1 MMGMK
6 STEKFCALK
15 IVNQN
20 VYIIRWKMR
29 RLTWSIIR
37 RKFYDFSIFG
47 ENTNRLLRI
56 KMYLCTLI
64 KYYVAI

>member
-1 MMGMK
+1 MG
-6 STEKFCALK
+6 
-15 IVNQN
+15 
-20 VYIIRWKMR
+20 

-47 ENTNRLLRI
+47 ENTNRLLRR